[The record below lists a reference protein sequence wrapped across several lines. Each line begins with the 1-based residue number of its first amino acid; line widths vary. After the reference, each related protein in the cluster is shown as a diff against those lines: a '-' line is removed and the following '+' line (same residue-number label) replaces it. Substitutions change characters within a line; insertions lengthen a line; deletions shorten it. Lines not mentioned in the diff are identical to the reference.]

1 MRDLPPLT
9 LAHSPDP
16 DDAFMWWPLGDVR
29 EGRPPLV
36 DTRGLRFTTVALDI
50 ESLNRRAVDTGD
62 LDITAMSAHA
72 YAHAK
77 DRYAITATGAS
88 MGDGY
93 GPKLVARDAL
103 PLDDLRT
110 GRATIAIPGEKT
122 SAFLTLRLM
131 LGSNLRTRVVD
142 FEKIIGEVAEGNAD
156 VGLVI
161 HEGQLTFGDEGLIEI
176 ADLGA
181 WWKRETGLPLPLG
194 LNVVKRDLADRLAP
208 ALGADALRILAGVLR
223 DCVRHAMAQRDE
235 GLAVAMGY
243 GRGISKERTD
253 RFVNMYV
260 NALTLDMGDA
270 GADAI
275 RRFLRRGAQ
284 AGLCPDP
291 GEVDVVRPLETPV
304 RA

>member
-1 MRDLPPLT
+1 MADAPILT

-16 DDAFMWWPLGDVR
+16 DDAFMWWPLGDALN
-29 EGRPPLV
+29 GRAPEI

-50 ESLNRRAVDTGD
+50 ESLNIRAIERAD

-93 GPKLVARDAL
+93 GPKLVAKRAVS
-103 PLDDLRT
+103 LDDLRA
-110 GRATIAIPGEKT
+110 GRATIAIPGTRT

-131 LGSNLRTRVVD
+131 LGSELNTRVVD
-142 FEKIIGEVAEGNAD
+142 FEKIIDEVAAGRAD

-161 HEGQLTFGDEGLIEI
+161 HEGQLTFGDDGLVEV

-181 WWKRETGLPLPLG
+181 WWKERTGLPLPLG
-194 LNVVKRDLADRLAP
+194 LNVARRELAARLAP
-208 ALGADALRILAGVLR
+208 THGGGAMRTLAAVLK
-223 DCVRHAMAQRDE
+223 DCVAHAMARREE

-260 NALTLDMGDA
+260 NDLTVDMGEP
-270 GADAI
+270 GAAAI
-275 RRFLRRGAQ
+275 RRFLDEGAK
-284 AGLCPDP
+284 AGLCPEP
-291 GEVDVVRPLETPV
+291 GPVDVIRPE
-304 RA
+304 